1 MLESISKIANKYG
14 LFPAIA
20 LLALLLGGYGCWH
33 AKDNERAIQQ
43 LAIEQARTDSK
54 LDANTKELSDNM
66 KRVDKTLIE
75 LTTQIKLLV
84 EGKLNIGGAK

>member
-1 MLESISKIANKYG
+1 MLESISKIASKYG

-20 LLALLLGGYGCWH
+20 LLALLLGGYGCWQ

>member
-1 MLESISKIANKYG
+1 MLESISNIANKYG

-54 LDANTKELSDNM
+54 LDANTKDLSANLQ
-66 KRVDKTLIE
+66 RVDKTLIE

-84 EGKLNIGGAK
+84 DGKLQVGGTK

>member
-54 LDANTKELSDNM
+54 LDANTKELSANLQ
-66 KRVDKTLIE
+66 RVDKTLIE

-84 EGKLNIGGAK
+84 DGKLQVGGTK